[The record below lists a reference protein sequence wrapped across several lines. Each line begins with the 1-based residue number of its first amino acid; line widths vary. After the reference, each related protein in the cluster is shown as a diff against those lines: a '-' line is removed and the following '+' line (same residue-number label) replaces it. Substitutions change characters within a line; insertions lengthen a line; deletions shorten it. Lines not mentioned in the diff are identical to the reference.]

1 MLNSSVNTGWCE
13 LGQSSSVL
21 IWFLN
26 IQYKYDD
33 GHLTLK
39 ALYHVC
45 KNTRQIFSTWIF
57 FSPGSDLLL
66 SGVFCRHII
75 NIL

>member
-39 ALYHVC
+39 AL
-45 KNTRQIFSTWIF
+45 
-57 FSPGSDLLL
+57 
-66 SGVFCRHII
+66 
-75 NIL
+75 